1 MYDMKKYQQEL
12 DLPSHIL
19 LQEVT
24 TRWWSILGMLE
35 SLLKNKNPVV
45 LALSDAN
52 KVSMMLGQDEIAQV
66 KEIIKMLSYFNL
78 VGEKL
83 GKEKEVT
90 ISMIIPMFNFIRT
103 KVINHKDSDSKLV
116 QTMKFHMRNKLD
128 NRYTDKQEKFL
139 TTI

>member
-1 MYDMKKYQQEL
+1 MFA
-12 DLPSHIL
+12 
-19 LQEVT
+19 QEVT
-24 TRWWSILGMLE
+24 TQWGSILGMLE
-35 SLLKNKNPVV
+35 SLLKNKAPVV

-66 KEIIKMLSYFNL
+66 IEIIKMISYFKL

-128 NRYTDKQEKFL
+128 NRYSGKQEKFL